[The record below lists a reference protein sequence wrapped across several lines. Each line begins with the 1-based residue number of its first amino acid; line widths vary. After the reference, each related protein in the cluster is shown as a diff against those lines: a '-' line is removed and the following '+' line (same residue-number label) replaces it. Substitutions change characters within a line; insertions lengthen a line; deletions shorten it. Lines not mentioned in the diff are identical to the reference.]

1 MKVLLVDDHPIVRAG
16 CRRLLEQTGRIDV
29 TEAKSGAEAL
39 ELVSVC
45 GPDVIILD
53 LNLPDASGLDLLQT
67 LRAQVEGAR
76 ILIFSMHEDPVFAAR
91 ALELGARGYVTK
103 NDDPET
109 IVEALD
115 RVAAGEVFLSHDMA
129 QRVAL
134 MGLKVG
140 DNPLHHLTHR
150 EIEVLRLLGH
160 GKSLSEIADQ
170 LNISYRT
177 AANVQSQIKNKL
189 NVGTTSKL
197 IRIAIEFS
205 AARM

>member
-1 MKVLLVDDHPIVRAG
+1 MKVLLIDDHPIVRAG

-29 TEAKSGAEAL
+29 TEAQSGAEAL
-39 ELVSVC
+39 ELLPVC

-67 LRAQVEGAR
+67 LRAQLEGAR
-76 ILIFSMHEDPVFAAR
+76 VLVFSMHEDPVFAAR

-115 RVAAGEVFLSHDMA
+115 RVAAGEVFLSHNMA

-140 DNPLHHLTHR
+140 DNPLHRLTHR
-150 EIEVLRLLGH
+150 EIEVLRLLGQ

-177 AANVQSQIKNKL
+177 AANIQSQIKNKL